1 MEQKR
6 QDLIPEQ
13 APNALAEK
21 LAHLPALPGVYLM
34 KEHTGSV
41 LYVGKAKNLKTRVR
55 SYFQSSQDQRYK
67 VKLLVSRI
75 SDLET
80 IITPSEKEA
89 LILENTLIKKYR
101 PRFNVTFRD
110 DKNYPYLR
118 LSLEEPYPTLTIAR
132 QAKKDRSQYFGPF
145 ASTQAVRE
153 TLKLINLIFPLRK
166 CHGKRLEKKRP
177 CIYHQL
183 GQCPAPCCCM
193 VDAEEYQ
200 KTVREVQLFL
210 QGRGREI
217 IASLRKK
224 MELDSQALRF
234 EQAARTRDRI
244 HALEETLERQTMVS
258 LDFTDRDVF
267 SFYREEARME
277 MVVLFVRSG
286 RLSGS
291 RSFTLRNL
299 QLADEDVLCSFLAQY
314 YGQGK
319 FIPQEIITPLHLQ
332 DKELLKEWL
341 YETGGHKVSIVSV
354 THGPRYELL
363 KMAAQ
368 NAEILFHR
376 QTARE
381 QQARGDILAALQ
393 EKLSLKN
400 FPACIECFDISNISG
415 TSSVGAA
422 VRFEQGEPHKDGY
435 RRFRIKTVQQAD
447 DYAMMY
453 EVLSR
458 HLARARTGD
467 RLPDL
472 MMVDGG
478 KGQLG
483 VLLRALQDAG
493 MNGVDAISLAKGRA
507 SRNSRVENFAEEE
520 KIFLPHR
527 KGPLILP
534 RHSAGLL
541 LLQRIRDEAHRFAIT
556 YHQKLK
562 AQHDLSSPLEGI
574 KGIGKSTARRILKHF
589 GAMEQIR
596 NASQQQLET
605 LPFLNKKR
613 AALIYDYFHTKT
625 QDESEEGSL

>member
-1 MEQKR
+1 
-6 QDLIPEQ
+6 
-13 APNALAEK
+13 
-21 LAHLPALPGVYLM
+21 
-34 KEHTGSV
+34 
-41 LYVGKAKNLKTRVR
+41 
-55 SYFQSSQDQRYK
+55 
-67 VKLLVSRI
+67 
-75 SDLET
+75 
-80 IITPSEKEA
+80 
-89 LILENTLIKKYR
+89 
-101 PRFNVTFRD
+101 
-110 DKNYPYLR
+110 
-118 LSLEEPYPTLTIAR
+118 
-132 QAKKDRSQYFGPF
+132 
-145 ASTQAVRE
+145 
-153 TLKLINLIFPLRK
+153 
-166 CHGKRLEKKRP
+166 
-177 CIYHQL
+177 
-183 GQCPAPCCCM
+183 
-193 VDAEEYQ
+193 
-200 KTVREVQLFL
+200 
-210 QGRGREI
+210 
-217 IASLRKK
+217 
-224 MELDSQALRF
+224 
-234 EQAARTRDRI
+234 
-244 HALEETLERQTMVS
+244 
-258 LDFTDRDVF
+258 
-267 SFYREEARME
+267 ME

-319 FIPQEIITPLHLQ
+319 FIPQEIIAPLHLQ

-415 TSSVGAA
+415 TSAVGAA
-422 VRFEQGEPHKDGY
+422 VRFEQGDPQKDGY

-458 HLARARTGD
+458 HLSRTRTGG

-472 MMVDGG
+472 IMVDGG

-534 RHSAGLL
+534 RHSAALL

-574 KGIGKSTARRILKHF
+574 KGIGKSTARRILRHF
-589 GAMEQIR
+589 GTMEQIR

-613 AALIYDYFHTKT
+613 AALIYDYFHTRT
-625 QDESEEGSL
+625 EGAPERGNQ